1 LGSTKGDRAFAEP
14 LTLINREPLILPYD
28 RRSYMKLDKKLA
40 QALAVGLAL
49 ADLVFTEFEVALMT
63 FGVAAILYGFTQ
75 SLEVAIV
82 ALLVPLAAKGVN
94 LAMEQKKETFQVKD
108 GPSIAKRVEAIR
120 IAAPKKTEPVGVLE
134 SPEIMS
140 SQPLMSVEAM
150 SNEALP
156 AESIPAAG
164 GARVQINTPDEETVE
179 AKGITESTLL
189 ANPVLQNGEDSEGV
203 ETALLK
209 TGTASSAA
217 PGNVVAVTG
226 MAGPAF

>member
-1 LGSTKGDRAFAEP
+1 
-14 LTLINREPLILPYD
+14 
-28 RRSYMKLDKKLA
+28 MKLDKKLA
-40 QALAVGLAL
+40 QALVVGLAL

-164 GARVQINTPDEETVE
+164 GARVKINTPEEETV
-179 AKGITESTLL
+179 AATGITESTPM
-189 ANPVLQNGEDSEGV
+189 ANPVLQNGEDSEAV
-203 ETALLK
+203 EAALLK
-209 TGTASSAA
+209 TGAADKAA
-217 PGNVVAVTG
+217 PGNVVAVAG